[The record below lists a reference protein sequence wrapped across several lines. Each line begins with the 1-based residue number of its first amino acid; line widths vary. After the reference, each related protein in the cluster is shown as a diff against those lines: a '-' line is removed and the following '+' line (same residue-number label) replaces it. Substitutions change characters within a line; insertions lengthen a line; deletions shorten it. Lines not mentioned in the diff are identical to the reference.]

1 MAGAMTGARCTLA
14 MLAAVVVALGDAGRA
29 EPPAPAPPAE
39 TKPLPERARAVLEA
53 HCAECKAAHADGA
66 ALDLDALAGDLRLV
80 IPHRPDA
87 SRIYQH
93 LLRAPDEKSAPSPA
107 PTPAEVETVRDWIE
121 SLPARAEACRR
132 VRLETNAD
140 VASRIAASDRK
151 LTAAGRADTRYIS
164 LVHLK
169 NACAAPQR
177 LQQYRNA
184 VEALLRSLARSRET
198 LALGT
203 LGAEGDVLVVR
214 LGDLGLAPADWIR
227 LTVSAPR
234 LASADAIP
242 ADWLAARILAKPKD
256 EAGNVDPVFDVQF
269 DAANQRAVERLAAS
283 WNGDVDLIRAA
294 AERGVPPRELA
305 QVLSRIGG
313 EFLQPARRLMYGTLT
328 RHAWDS
334 LHLALDGEASPGSAD
349 RGAPEV
355 SETEIEVVLWTDR
368 PVYRPR
374 DLMTISVSVSKA
386 CHLTLIDVDR
396 DGKAIVLF
404 PNELDQDNLIAPS
417 VNIQIPGRDAGYQ
430 FRLDRSGEEQ
440 IVAICQRKSR
450 RPDGISYDYEKQ
462 RFALLGDWCTFLRTA
477 SERGNAIRNGDDG
490 ETSRR
495 RRRSRPSAGNGLPV
509 IGADDPVDIEGR
521 AAITVTI
528 DPGGGAR

>member
-1 MAGAMTGARCTLA
+1 MAGSMTGARCTLA
-14 MLAAVVVALGDAGRA
+14 LLTALVVVLADAGRA
-29 EPPAPAPPAE
+29 EPTASVPSAE
-39 TKPLPERARAVLEA
+39 TKPLPERASAVLEA
-53 HCAECKAAHADGA
+53 HCAECKEAHAGGA
-66 ALDLDALAGDLRLV
+66 TLDLDALADDLRLV

-87 SRIYQH
+87 SRIYQQ
-93 LLRAPDEKSAPSPA
+93 LLRKHNERAESETVPA
-107 PTPAEVETVRDWIE
+107 AADIETVRDWIE
-121 SLPARAEACRR
+121 SLPPRAEACRG

-140 VASRIAASDRK
+140 VASRIAASDRR
-151 LTAAGRADTRYIS
+151 LTAAARTDTRYIS
-164 LVHLK
+164 LIHLK
-169 NACAAPQR
+169 NACVAPQG

-198 LALGT
+198 LTLAT
-203 LGAEGDVLVVR
+203 LGAEGDVLAVR
-214 LGDLGLAPADWIR
+214 LGDLGLDPADWIR

-256 EAGNVDPVFDVQF
+256 EAGNVDPAFDVQF
-269 DAANQRAVERLAAS
+269 DAASQRAVERLAAS
-283 WNGDVDLIRAA
+283 WSGDVDLIRAA

-305 QVLSRIGG
+305 QALSRIGG

-328 RHAWDS
+328 RPAWDS
-334 LHLALDGEASPGSAD
+334 LHLALDGEAPPGSAD
-349 RGAPEV
+349 RGAPAE
-355 SETEIEVVLWTDR
+355 SDKEIDVLLWTDQ
-368 PVYRPR
+368 PFYRPR
-374 DLMTISVSVSKA
+374 DLMTISVSVSRA

-396 DGKAIVLF
+396 EGKAIVIF

-417 VNIQIPGRDAGYQ
+417 VNVQIPSRDAGYQ

-462 RFALLGDWCTFLRTA
+462 RFAMLGDWRTFLRTA
-477 SERGNAIRNGDDG
+477 SERGNAISNGDDG

-495 RRRSRPSAGNGLPV
+495 RHRGRPSVENSLPV
-509 IGADDPVDIEGR
+509 IGADDPIAIEGR
-521 AAITVTI
+521 AAITVTV
-528 DPGGGAR
+528 DPGGR